1 MDLQKAIRLR
11 ILNLCKEHNI
21 TINKLATLAGVRQS
35 TINSIINGHSQ
46 KVQVL
51 TILRICLGLNIQLND
66 FFNDDIFTD
75 IDDE

>member
-1 MDLQKAIRLR
+1 MDLQKAIQLR
-11 ILNLCKEHNI
+11 ILKLCDEHNI

-35 TINSIINGHSQ
+35 TINSILNGHSK

-66 FFNDDIFTD
+66 FFNDEIFID

>member
-11 ILNLCKEHNI
+11 ILNLCKEQNI

-51 TILRICLGLNIQLND
+51 TILRICLGLNIQLSE
-66 FFNDDIFTD
+66 FFDDDIFFD